1 MHNQT
6 VALRAAI
13 AAAAIV
19 GGLHAQTP
27 AVKNAEEAY
36 KNIVQLKGTPADQL
50 MPAMQFISS
59 SLGVEC
65 TFCHVQ
71 GKMEADDKAAKKT
84 AREMMAMTAN
94 INKEAFKG
102 QRQVTCYSCHHGV
115 GHPVAMPPV
124 LEADLPARSAAA
136 PAPPAAAAH
145 QVTADQILEKYV
157 SALGGADALRK
168 VTTRVMT
175 GVTIVNGSETAI
187 EIFTKAPNRRVSI
200 SSGSSYTAFDGNLSW
215 MGSKGRPPR
224 ELSASESDGGSID
237 AEFWLALRMKEMFPQ
252 LRRGRPETINGVEC
266 EVLNGTRPGKT
277 PVRIYFDKNTGL
289 LLRLIRYAET
299 PVGRNPTQIDY
310 SDYREAD
317 GVKSPWRWTL
327 SRPNGRFTIQ
337 LKEAKNNVPIDD
349 ARFVR
354 PSGDIQ

>member
-1 MHNQT
+1 MQNQSVLLR
-6 VALRAAI
+6 VAI
-13 AAAAIV
+13 GAAAIV
-19 GGLHAQTP
+19 SALHAQVP
-27 AVKNAEEAY
+27 AVKNAEEVY

-71 GKMEADDKAAKKT
+71 GKMEADEKAAKMT
-84 AREMMAMTAN
+84 AREMMAMTAK

-124 LEADLPARSAAA
+124 LDADLPARPAAA
-136 PAPPAAAAH
+136 PAPPPAGAP
-145 QVTADQILEKYV
+145 QMTADQIIEKYV
-157 SALGGADALRK
+157 SALGGAEALKK

-175 GVTIVNGSETAI
+175 GATIVNGSETPI
-187 EIFTKAPNRRVSI
+187 EIFTKAPNKRVSI
-200 SSGSSYTAFDGNLSW
+200 SSGSSYTAFDGTASW
-215 MGSKGRPPR
+215 MGAKGRPAR

-237 AEFWLALRMKEMFPQ
+237 AEFSLALRMKEIFPE
-252 LRRGRPETINGVEC
+252 LRRGRSEIIDGVEC
-266 EVLNGTRPGKT
+266 EVLTGTRLGRT
-277 PVRIYFDKNTGL
+277 PVRMYFDRNNGL
-289 LLRLIRYAET
+289 LVRLIRYTET

-310 SDYREAD
+310 SDYRVVD

-337 LKEAKNNVPIDD
+337 LKQAKNNVPIDD
-349 ARFVR
+349 AKFVR
-354 PSGDIQ
+354 PPGDIQ